1 MDITNRL
8 KPIEAIK
15 IDSIEH
21 LLSIIVEEN
30 QMGDKWFRGQA
41 DIDFALLPSVIRI
54 AQVIRDQFGRRVK
67 PYPLKIF
74 STHGD
79 ECVIPDVVLCQDL
92 VQVKMRNFSHF

>member
-1 MDITNRL
+1 MDITNIL

-79 ECVIPDVVLCQDL
+79 ECVIPDGIYIHTYIYKLI
-92 VQVKMRNFSHF
+92 KK

>member
-30 QMGDKWFRGQA
+30 QMGDKMVSRA
-41 DIDFALLPSVIRI
+41 SR
-54 AQVIRDQFGRRVK
+54 
-67 PYPLKIF
+67 Y
-74 STHGD
+74 
-79 ECVIPDVVLCQDL
+79 
-92 VQVKMRNFSHF
+92 